1 MEDEIY
7 IHEKGKKKGALR
19 AKFLE
24 AMNVITVGRSRNWLG
39 EIDKGK
45 LFCWNTLANN
55 AGKLRVSTIY
65 V

>member
-39 EIDKGK
+39 EMGKGGN
-45 LFCWNTLANN
+45 FSVETLLQTMLEN
-55 AGKLRVSTIY
+55 
-65 V
+65 

>member
-45 LFCWNTLANN
+45 LFC
-55 AGKLRVSTIY
+55 
-65 V
+65 